1 MPHTASRLM
10 KKTNQSIKSTSLN
23 LKKETVAVLSRH
35 KLEAVHGAM
44 PPNTGISACKH
55 ECDSAVI
62 CG

>member
-1 MPHTASRLM
+1 M